1 MRYFESEFVVNKE
14 LATRLVK
21 EFFAS
26 FNPRNVMKL
35 DGQSAKVKIFFEDAH
50 QCGIVDV
57 IGEASEIQKFTYN
70 GDDEVQETPL
80 KHEGKEVQEEVQKE
94 IQKEVTIEPKPT
106 AEPSEVKKSSKRS
119 KRKSKAKKHP
129 TKAKDSK
136 EPGIYKSTSQR
147 FYPWIDKFAQD
158 RSGEEFFKDIG
169 HELGFAEG
177 TSEWNEYAEAIKIAL
192 RMTEHQTFV
201 NFVKKLGFNERD
213 KLISFRGKIND
224 SLKKRYPDT
233 TLKANVIIS
242 RVVHYLNEKN
252 FSFDESKTQSDK
264 IAEKNAESD
273 TSEAD
278 PKNDNT
284 SEPVSNESDLKENH
298 VVPEEKK
305 AKELLPSL
313 QKSEKINQILN
324 LQYDTLEQFIDALLL
339 VMMFEES
346 ENEKKEMSRILNA
359 IIVDTEHKKT
369 LDDVARELGGESKM
383 GIELQ
388 MKIAKMVNDYQKANG
403 SDKLVKTVSFL
414 NELRGAWIELKK

>member
-26 FNPRNVMKL
+26 FNPRNVMQL

-50 QCGIVDV
+50 KCGIVDV
-57 IGEASEIQKFTYN
+57 IGEASEIQKFIYN
-70 GDDEVQETPL
+70 GDDEAQEAPL
-80 KHEGKEVQEEVQKE
+80 KNDEKEVQA
-94 IQKEVTIEPKPT
+94 EVTIEPKST

-129 TKAKDSK
+129 TKAKDSN
-136 EPGIYKSTSQR
+136 EPGIYKSTFSR
-147 FYPWIDKFAQD
+147 FYPWINEFAQD

-177 TSEWNEYAEAIKIAL
+177 TSEWNEYADAIKIAL
-192 RMTEHQTFV
+192 KMSERQTFA
-201 NFVKKLGFNERD
+201 NFAKKLGFNERD
-213 KLISFRGKIND
+213 KLLSFRRKIND

-233 TLKANVIIS
+233 TLKASVIIS
-242 RVVHYLNEKN
+242 RVAYFLREKD
-252 FSFDESKTQSDK
+252 FSFAESKTQSNNT
-264 IAEKNAESD
+264 AEKADESEK
-273 TSEAD
+273 SEAD
-278 PKNDNT
+278 QKNDNT
-284 SEPVSNESDLKENH
+284 SEPVSNESDLKEDH

-324 LQYDTLEQFIDALLL
+324 SQYDTLEQFIDAL
-339 VMMFEES
+339 VSAMMIDKP
-346 ENEKKEMSRILNA
+346 ENAKKEMSRILNV
-359 IIVDTEHKKT
+359 IVADTEHKKT

>member
-14 LATRLVK
+14 LAAKLVK

-26 FNPRNVMKL
+26 FNPRNVMQL
-35 DGQSAKVKIFFEDAH
+35 DGQSAKVKIFFDDGKK
-50 QCGIVDV
+50 CGIVDI

-70 GDDEVQETPL
+70 GDNEVQVISQKDEN
-80 KHEGKEVQEEVQKE
+80 KE
-94 IQKEVTIEPKPT
+94 IQAEVAIEPKPT
-106 AEPSEVKKSSKRS
+106 AEPSDVKKSSKRS

-129 TKAKDSK
+129 TKAKDSN

-147 FYPWIDKFAQD
+147 FYPWIDKFAKE

-177 TSEWNEYAEAIKIAL
+177 TSEWKEYAEAIKIAL

-224 SLKKRYPDT
+224 SIEKRYPGS
-233 TLKANVIIS
+233 TLKGSIVIS
-242 RVVHYLNEKN
+242 RVVHFLKEKG
-252 FSFDESKTQSDK
+252 FSFAESETQSDK
-264 IAEKNAESD
+264 TAEKNAESD

-278 PKNDNT
+278 QKNDNT
-284 SEPVSNESDLKENH
+284 SESVSNESDLKADSA
-298 VVPEEKK
+298 VPEEKK

-359 IIVDTEHKKT
+359 IVVDTEHKKT

>member
-26 FNPRNVMKL
+26 FNPRNVMQL

-50 QCGIVDV
+50 KCGIVDV
-57 IGEASEIQKFTYN
+57 IGEASEIQKFIYN
-70 GDDEVQETPL
+70 GDDEAQEAPL
-80 KHEGKEVQEEVQKE
+80 KNDEKEVQA
-94 IQKEVTIEPKPT
+94 EVTIEPKPT

-129 TKAKDSK
+129 TKAKDSN
-136 EPGIYKSTSQR
+136 EPGIYKSTFSR
-147 FYPWIDKFAQD
+147 FYPWINEFAQD

-177 TSEWNEYAEAIKIAL
+177 TSEWNEYADAIKIAL
-192 RMTEHQTFV
+192 KMSERQTFV

-213 KLISFRGKIND
+213 KLISFRRKIND
-224 SLKKRYPDT
+224 SLEKRYPDT
-233 TLKANVIIS
+233 TLKASVIIS
-242 RVVHYLNEKN
+242 RVVYFLRKKG
-252 FSFDESKTQSDK
+252 FSFAESETQSDK

-278 PKNDNT
+278 QKNDNT
-284 SEPVSNESDLKENH
+284 SEPVSNESDLKEDH

-324 LQYDTLEQFIDALLL
+324 SQYDTLEQFIDAL
-339 VMMFEES
+339 VSAMMIDKP
-346 ENEKKEMSRILNA
+346 ENAKKEMSRALNV
-359 IIVDTEHKKT
+359 IVADTEHKKNF
-369 LDDVARELGGESKM
+369 DDVACELGGESKM

>member
-14 LATRLVK
+14 LATKLVK

-26 FNPRNVMKL
+26 FNPRNVIQL

-50 QCGIVDV
+50 KCGIVDI
-57 IGEASEIQKFTYN
+57 IGEASEIQKFTYK
-70 GDDEVQETPL
+70 GDDEVQVISPKDED
-80 KHEGKEVQEEVQKE
+80 KE
-94 IQKEVTIEPKPT
+94 IQAEVAIEPKPT
-106 AEPSEVKKSSKRS
+106 AEPSDVKKSSKRS
-119 KRKSKAKKHP
+119 KRKSKAKRHP
-129 TKAKDSK
+129 TKAKDSN

-177 TSEWNEYAEAIKIAL
+177 TSEWKEYAEAIKIAL

-224 SLKKRYPDT
+224 SIEKRYQGS
-233 TLKANVIIS
+233 TLKGTIVIS
-242 RVVHYLNEKN
+242 RVVHFLKEKG
-252 FSFDESKTQSDK
+252 FSFDESDKT
-264 IAEKNAESD
+264 AEKNAESD

-284 SEPVSNESDLKENH
+284 SEPVSNESDLKEDH

-324 LQYDTLEQFIDALLL
+324 SQYDILEQFIDAL
-339 VMMFEES
+339 VSAMMIDKP
-346 ENEKKEMSRILNA
+346 ENAKKEMSRALNV
-359 IIVDTEHKKT
+359 IVADTEQKKT
-369 LDDVARELGGESKM
+369 LDDVACELGGESKK

-403 SDKLVKTVSFL
+403 SNKLVKTASFL

>member
-35 DGQSAKVKIFFEDAH
+35 DGQSAKVKIFFEDANK
-50 QCGIVDV
+50 CGIVDV

-70 GDDEVQETPL
+70 GDAEVQVISPKDEN
-80 KHEGKEVQEEVQKE
+80 KE
-94 IQKEVTIEPKPT
+94 IQAEVAIEPKT

-119 KRKSKAKKHP
+119 KRKSKAKKHS
-129 TKAKDSK
+129 TKAKDSN

-177 TSEWNEYAEAIKIAL
+177 TSEWKEYAEAIKIAL

-213 KLISFRGKIND
+213 KLLSFRRKIND
-224 SLKKRYPDT
+224 SLEKRYPDT
-233 TLKANVIIS
+233 TLKATVIIS

-273 TSEAD
+273 TSE
-278 PKNDNT
+278 
-284 SEPVSNESDLKENH
+284 PVSNESDLKEDH

-305 AKELLPSL
+305 AKELVPSL

-324 LQYDTLEQFIDALLL
+324 SQYDTLEQFIYAL
-339 VMMFEES
+339 VSAMMIDKP
-346 ENEKKEMSRILNA
+346 ENAKKEMSRALNV
-359 IIVDTEHKKT
+359 IVADTEQKKT
-369 LDDVARELGGESKM
+369 LADVACELGGESKK

-403 SDKLVKTVSFL
+403 SNKLVKTASFL

>member
-14 LATRLVK
+14 QAAKLVK

-70 GDDEVQETPL
+70 GDDEVQATPL

-94 IQKEVTIEPKPT
+94 IQKEVTIEPKT

-119 KRKSKAKKHP
+119 KRKSKAKKHS
-129 TKAKDSK
+129 TNAKDSN

-177 TSEWNEYAEAIKIAL
+177 TSEWKEYAEAIKIAL

-213 KLISFRGKIND
+213 KLLSFRRKIND
-224 SLKKRYPDT
+224 SLEKRYPDT
-233 TLKANVIIS
+233 TLKATVIIS

-278 PKNDNT
+278 QKNDNT
-284 SEPVSNESDLKENH
+284 SEPVSNESDLKEDH

-324 LQYDTLEQFIDALLL
+324 SQYDTLEQFIYAL
-339 VMMFEES
+339 VSAMMIDKP
-346 ENEKKEMSRILNA
+346 ENAKKEMSRALNV
-359 IIVDTEHKKT
+359 IVADTKQKKT

>member
-14 LATRLVK
+14 LAAKLVK

-26 FNPRNVMKL
+26 FNPRNVMQL
-35 DGQSAKVKIFFEDAH
+35 DGQSAKVKIFFDDGKK
-50 QCGIVDV
+50 CGIVDI

-70 GDDEVQETPL
+70 GDNEVQVISQKDEN
-80 KHEGKEVQEEVQKE
+80 KE
-94 IQKEVTIEPKPT
+94 IQAEVAIEPKPT

-119 KRKSKAKKHP
+119 NRKSKAKKHP
-129 TKAKDSK
+129 TKAKNSN

-177 TSEWNEYAEAIKIAL
+177 TSEWKEYAEAIKIAL

-224 SLKKRYPDT
+224 SIEKRYPGS
-233 TLKANVIIS
+233 TLKGTIVIS
-242 RVVHYLNEKN
+242 RVVHFLKEKG
-252 FSFDESKTQSDK
+252 FSFDESETQSDK
-264 IAEKNAESD
+264 TAEKNAESD

-284 SEPVSNESDLKENH
+284 SEPVSNESDLKEDH

-324 LQYDTLEQFIDALLL
+324 SQYDTLEQFIYAL
-339 VMMFEES
+339 VSAMMIDKP
-346 ENEKKEMSRILNA
+346 ENAKKEMSRALNV
-359 IIVDTEHKKT
+359 IVADTEQKKT
-369 LDDVARELGGESKM
+369 LDDVACELGGESKN
-383 GIELQ
+383 GI
-388 MKIAKMVNDYQKANG
+388 
-403 SDKLVKTVSFL
+403 
-414 NELRGAWIELKK
+414 